1 MKNLLLA
8 LPVTALALTAC
19 GGSDTK
25 TSTAAAAQ
33 AQVKVA
39 DPLVTT
45 YDGGLQILDR
55 TTLKVVQNIPLPG
68 FNRVNAAGD
77 GRHVL
82 VSTATGFRVLDAA
95 GTTLRAEEFAAPK
108 PGHVVRHAGR
118 TVLFSDGTGKIMTFD
133 PRQLGTALPKV
144 TTHTSEHAHHGVAI
158 QLANGELVATLGT
171 EDKRTGI
178 RVLNASGKEITRNE
192 QCPGVHGEAT
202 AKGEAVVIGCENGV
216 LIYAGGKIT
225 KVKAPDEYGRIGN
238 QAGHEESP
246 IVLGDYKVDADA
258 ELERPE
264 RISLINTTTG
274 TLKLVDLGASYTFR
288 SLGRGPHG
296 EGLVLGTDGALRV
309 IDPESAKVTKKIKIL
324 APWKEPIEWQEAR
337 PALYVNGE
345 TAYVTDPAA
354 KKLHAVN
361 VESGK
366 VEMTADLPHTPNE
379 ITGA

>member
-1 MKNLLLA
+1 MKSLLVT
-8 LPVTALALTAC
+8 LPLTALALTAC
-19 GGSDTK
+19 GGADTRN
-25 TSTAAAAQ
+25 STAAAAK

-55 TTLKVVQNIPLPG
+55 TTLKVVQDIPLPG

-95 GTTLRAEEFAAPK
+95 GATLRTEEFAAPK

-118 TVLFSDGTGKIMTFD
+118 TVLFSDGTGKITTFD
-133 PRQLGTALPKV
+133 PRELGTALPKV
-144 TTHTSEHAHHGVAI
+144 TTHDSEHPHHGVAI
-158 QLANGELVATLGT
+158 QLKNGELVATLGT

-178 RVLNASGKEITRNE
+178 RVLSPDGKEITRNE

-202 AKGEAVVIGCENGV
+202 AKDEAVVIGCETGV

-225 KVKAPDEYGRIGN
+225 KVESPDEYGRIGN

-264 RISLINTTTG
+264 RISLIDTTTG
-274 TLKLVDLGASYTFR
+274 KLRLVDLGASYTFR

-296 EGLVLGTDGALRV
+296 EALVLGTDGALRV
-309 IDPESAKVTKKIKIL
+309 IDPESAKVTKKIKIQ

-337 PALYVNGE
+337 PALYVNGD
-345 TAYVTDPAA
+345 TAYVTDPAT

-361 VESGK
+361 IETGK
-366 VEMTADLPHTPNE
+366 IKITADLPHTPNE
-379 ITGA
+379 ITGV